1 MSVDLRS
8 PIDKKLKFVGYLN
21 IYSQDRTSGT
31 IENAEYNIKTRIS
44 NIDYLCV
51 ESCQM
56 LNMQYDIAVGD
67 QILFNFNANPTPF
80 SYVFTTSTAGIYTA
94 TSLCA
99 FLQARI
105 RALTSSTTLTVT
117 FDTVTNIISVN
128 TGNTSTIQ
136 FLRSSL
142 FRQLGFI
149 NDSDTTTQEFPP
161 NEEINF
167 SLPYPITLPKTQYFD
182 FTSKKL
188 TQYQGPTYNTS
199 LKVSNVICRLKNDL
213 SFGNVIN
220 FGYTSFKLI
229 PFDRNQTLDIFDIS
243 IYNDDASTP
252 KLNNSTYNITISL
265 YSMD

>member
-1 MSVDLRS
+1 MDLRT
-8 PIDKKLKFVGYLN
+8 PTEKRLKFIGYLN
-21 IYSQDRTSGT
+21 IYSKDRTGN
-31 IENAEYNIKTRIS
+31 IESAQYNIKTKITGV
-44 NIDYLCV
+44 DYLCV
-51 ESCQM
+51 ETCQM

-67 QILFNFNANPTPF
+67 QILFSFNSTTY

-94 TSLCA
+94 TTLCA

-105 RALTSSTTLTVT
+105 RTLTSSTTLTVT

-149 NDSDTTTQEFPP
+149 RDSDNTTQVFPP
-161 NEEINF
+161 NEEISF
-167 SLPYPITLPKTQYFD
+167 ALPFPVSFPKTQYFD

-199 LKVSNVICRLKNDL
+199 LKVSNVICRLKNDM
-213 SFGNVIN
+213 SFGNIIN
-220 FGYTSFKLI
+220 FDYTSFKLI
-229 PFDRNQTLDIFDIS
+229 PFDRNQILDIFDIN
-243 IYNDDASTP
+243 IYNDDGTIPA
-252 KLNNSTYNITISL
+252 LNNSTYNITISL
-265 YSMD
+265 YSTE